1 MLSGHRI
8 SSLGPVPYRRVEN
21 IAALV
26 TVGQCS
32 CVLGH
37 VVIVT
42 EGTFEPVVMTGGSFE
57 AFYRAEYAAV
67 VRLAFVLTG
76 RRDVAEELAQ
86 EGFLSAHREW
96 TRVFTYENPAGWVRH
111 VVTNRAISARRR
123 HVTELRL
130 LARLGRERRP
140 HPELAASTD
149 ELWSAVRALP
159 SRQAQVLALMFLEDR
174 SVADVASILG
184 CGEETVR
191 THLRRGRRELA
202 RRLDLVHP
210 TDDEEERNG

>member
-1 MLSGHRI
+1 
-8 SSLGPVPYRRVEN
+8 
-21 IAALV
+21 
-26 TVGQCS
+26 
-32 CVLGH
+32 VLGR

-42 EGTFEPVVMTGGSFE
+42 DGTFDPVWTTDGSFE
-57 AFYRAEYAAV
+57 TLYRAEYAAV

-96 TRVFTYENPAGWVRH
+96 TRVSTYEDPAGWVRR
-111 VVTNRAISARRR
+111 VVTNRAISAGRR
-123 HVTELRL
+123 HLTELRL

-140 HPELAASTD
+140 HPDLPDSSD

-159 SRQAQVLALMFLEDR
+159 SRQAQVLALVFLEDR
-174 SVADVASILG
+174 SVADVASVLG

-202 RRLDLVHP
+202 RRLDLVRP
-210 TDDEEERNG
+210 ADAEEERDG